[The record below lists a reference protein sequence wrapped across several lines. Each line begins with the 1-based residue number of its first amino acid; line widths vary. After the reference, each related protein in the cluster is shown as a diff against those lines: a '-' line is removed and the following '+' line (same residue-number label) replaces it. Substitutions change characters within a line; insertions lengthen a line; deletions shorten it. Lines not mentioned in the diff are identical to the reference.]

1 MHKQQH
7 PPDNLAPASPLS
19 LTPPPLSSSY
29 LALRHGQLRHSD
41 SDSNN
46 EALSGLLLTFS
57 QNEFRQFIEHSWPRV
72 HYAKMMIRTSL
83 MMIVQMMLMIM
94 MIVLLLLLLLLMSS
108 KARSVTVGVWQGAQG
123 S

>member
-7 PPDNLAPASPLS
+7 PPDNLAPVRPLTA
-19 LTPPPLSSSY
+19 TPPLPHPPSY
-29 LALRHGQLRHSD
+29 LSLRHGQLRQSN

-72 HYAKMMIRTSL
+72 HYAKMMISTGHGT
-83 MMIVQMMLMIM
+83 
-94 MIVLLLLLLLLMSS
+94 
-108 KARSVTVGVWQGAQG
+108 APA
-123 S
+123 